1 MMNFKS
7 RTINARYKLTEL
19 DRALISHIYS
29 HKREVS
35 ETKITSLAKA
45 FFTVPNTITRLC
57 HKLGYDGFSDL
68 KAELKHELSD
78 TTPEN
83 LQAAMLLKNLGLIDK
98 AREAKVVTAFRKA
111 RAVNFYAVSQT
122 GLIAKICVDNFYAL
136 DDKFLFYTY
145 PNKLLHRIEHAD
157 NEIFFFISLSG
168 ETESVVKLAEEA
180 RAQHQTVVSLTNL
193 TENRLSALADI
204 SLFCYTKKESVE
216 NYDVTDKTPIL
227 IVMNSLFH
235 TFLER

>member
-1 MMNFKS
+1 MNFES
-7 RTINARYKLTEL
+7 RAINYDYKLTEL
-19 DRALISHIYS
+19 EDDLVAYIRR

-35 ETKITSLAKA
+35 ETKIISLAQQ
-45 FFTVPNTITRLC
+45 FYTVPNTITRFC
-57 HKLGYDGFSDL
+57 HKLGYEGFSEL

-78 TTPEN
+78 HTPEN
-83 LQAAMLLKNLGLIDK
+83 PHAALLLKNIALIDK
-98 AREAKVVTAFRKA
+98 SREAKVMAAFRKA
-111 RAVNFYAVSQT
+111 RAVNFYAVGQT

-145 PNKLLHRIEHAD
+145 PNKLQHRMEHAE

-168 ETESVVKLAEEA
+168 ETESVLKLAQSA
-180 RAQHQTVVSLTNL
+180 KNLGQTVMSLTNL
-193 TENRLSALADI
+193 TENTLANLADI
-204 SLFCYTKKESVE
+204 SLFCYTEKEIVE

-235 TFLER
+235 AFLH